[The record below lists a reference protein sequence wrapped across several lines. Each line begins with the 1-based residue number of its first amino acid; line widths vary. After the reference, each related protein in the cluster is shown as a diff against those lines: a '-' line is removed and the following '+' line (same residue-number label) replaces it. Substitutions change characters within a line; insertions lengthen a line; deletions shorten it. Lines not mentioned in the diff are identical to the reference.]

1 MDENL
6 IFSLIIP
13 VLNREHFLPNLFQSI
28 EHIKGNN
35 FEVVFVDNGSTD
47 NSFSL
52 LQNFAQ
58 ANEKRFH
65 TTVSI
70 CLKSGACAARNT
82 GLETARGEYVYFF
95 DSDDLLSPEI
105 FSDAQRLMP
114 FDLLVCKTNMLM
126 PNGKVKLRFVPMP
139 ITPSAHILTGALST
153 QSMLI
158 RKSFLI
164 EIGGW
169 NQALKRW
176 NDYELGARLLL
187 RNPNIQYIKSKPLHT
202 IQIHKESITGNSFG
216 KDTDALLNSLNNV
229 FKAINKSNHITNA
242 EKSRCIHALLA
253 KHYILMCALWRENDR
268 TAYHK
273 TLSNA
278 DSLNPHTLKAEI
290 IRIISIVWAKLR
302 LPGLWRILY
311 NFT

>member
-13 VLNREHFLPNLFQSI
+13 VLNRERFLPDLFQSI
-28 EHIKGNN
+28 EQIKGNN

-47 NSFSL
+47 NSLSL
-52 LQNFAQ
+52 LQRFAR
-58 ANEKRFH
+58 ANEHTFH
-65 TTVSI
+65 TTVSV
-70 CLKSGACAARNT
+70 CLESGACAARNA
-82 GLETARGEYVYFF
+82 GLNIAKGEYVYFF

-105 FSDAQRLMP
+105 FSAAERLLP

-139 ITPSAHILTGALST
+139 ITPVAHILTGALST

-158 RKSFLI
+158 RKLHLI
-164 EIGGW
+164 DIGGW
-169 NQALKRW
+169 NQTLKRW

-187 RNPNIQYIKSKPLHT
+187 SKPNIQYLKNKPLHT
-202 IQIHKESITGNSFG
+202 IQVHKESITGNCFG
-216 KDTDALLNSLNNV
+216 KDTDALLKSLNTIY
-229 FKAINKSNHITNA
+229 KEIRKSNNVTTA
-242 EKSRCIHALLA
+242 EKNRCIHALLS

-268 TAYHK
+268 VAFQK
-273 TLSNA
+273 TLRNA
-278 DSLNPHTLKAEI
+278 DALNPHTLIAGM
-290 IRIISIVWAKLR
+290 IRVIGFVWIKLR

-311 NFT
+311 GII